1 MTPDPLLHTKERLFA
16 LSLHLVGEAHRL
28 LTDPQEPIPG
38 TSVAQLLRRMA
49 EGLEGPKGGTDGG
62 VR

>member
-1 MTPDPLLHTKERLFA
+1 MTPDPLAHTKQRLFA

-38 TSVAQLLRRMA
+38 TSVAQLLRRVA
-49 EGLEGPKGGTDGG
+49 EDLDGQKREPDAG